1 MRRTKT
7 TESIANAVFLRSRA
21 GKEKELASRLEAL
34 VLASR
39 SDPGVLIYDLHRS
52 TADPALWFLYERYES
67 QEHFNRHR
75 ENPVLRRF
83 IADAATLLDG
93 KLDVRTFRLIGDL
106 HGAEGN
112 QDQAKSSYI
121 ELP

>member
-1 MRRTKT
+1 M

-21 GKEKELASRLEAL
+21 GKEQELADRLEAL

-39 SDPGVLIYDLHRS
+39 SDPGVMIYDLHRS
-52 TADPALWFLYERYES
+52 AADPALWFLYERYES

-83 IADAATLLDG
+83 LADAATLLDG
-93 KLDVRTFRLIGDL
+93 KLDVRTFRVIADL
-106 HGAEGN
+106 HGA
-112 QDQAKSSYI
+112 
-121 ELP
+121 

>member
-112 QDQAKSSYI
+112 QDQAKS
-121 ELP
+121 

>member
-1 MRRTKT
+1 MA
-7 TESIANAVFLRSRA
+7 ESIANAVFLRGRA
-21 GKEKELASRLEAL
+21 GKEEELARRLEAL

-83 IADAATLLDG
+83 VADAPTLLDG
-93 KLDVRTFRLIGDL
+93 GLDVRTFRVIADL
-106 HGAEGN
+106 HG
-112 QDQAKSSYI
+112 S
-121 ELP
+121 

>member
-1 MRRTKT
+1 MRRTNM

-21 GKEKELASRLEAL
+21 GMEEKLAGRLEAL

-39 SDPGVLIYDLHRS
+39 SDPGVMTYDLHRS
-52 TADPALWFLYERYES
+52 TADPASWFLYERYES

-83 IADAATLLDG
+83 IADAATLLEG
-93 KLDVRTFRLIGDL
+93 KLDVRTFRVMTDL
-106 HGAEGN
+106 QGV
-112 QDQAKSSYI
+112 
-121 ELP
+121 

>member
-1 MRRTKT
+1 MP
-7 TESIANAVFLRSRA
+7 ESVANAVFLRSTS
-21 GKEKELASRLEAL
+21 GKEEELASRLEAL

-39 SDPGVLIYDLHRS
+39 LDPGVMIYDLHRS

-83 IADAATLLDG
+83 VADAAKLLDG
-93 KLDVRTFRLIGDL
+93 KLDVRTFQLITDL
-106 HGAEGN
+106 RRA
-112 QDQAKSSYI
+112 
-121 ELP
+121 

>member
-1 MRRTKT
+1 M

-21 GKEKELASRLEAL
+21 GKEEDLAGRLEQL

-39 SDPGVLIYDLHRS
+39 RDPGVMTYDLHRS
-52 TADPALWFLYERYES
+52 AADPASWFLYERYES

-83 IADAATLLDG
+83 LADAAILLDG
-93 KLDVRTFRLIGDL
+93 KLDVRTFTVIDDL
-106 HGAEGN
+106 DG
-112 QDQAKSSYI
+112 S
-121 ELP
+121 